1 MIKKRIQIF
10 LCVFFFSFL
19 FSKSIEIKNNEN
31 PVKDAEAILL
41 QEKNFDQDSVSLKK
55 FLAPLLLSKNPN
67 HQILYYGLLAN
78 GYFNFYKK
86 DNPESVDNYQ
96 KSINLA
102 EKKQDN
108 SYLVWA
114 QLNYSSYRYHYY
126 QYSQMLPVFVA
137 AVRKI
142 ENLKDHQII
151 LPQQSYKQ
159 IAWVMQTIGATDDEI
174 TYFVKKQ

>member
-102 EKKQDN
+102 EKKTRPFL
-108 SYLVWA
+108 SCLGST
-114 QLNYSSYRYHYY
+114 QLFFLSLSLLSIFANVARFCSCSS
-126 QYSQMLPVFVA
+126 
-137 AVRKI
+137 
-142 ENLKDHQII
+142 EN
-151 LPQQSYKQ
+151 
-159 IAWVMQTIGATDDEI
+159 
-174 TYFVKKQ
+174 